1 MTYHRRTFVIA
12 FSLAIA
18 LLLTTRARAD
28 MWIGDSLELQVA
40 DADIVVRGMLE
51 SFKQIHRESDQ
62 KGTFHILE
70 TLKGK
75 ADHSIECIIPY
86 GKEENLEGWQKG
98 KTELLVCLVK
108 SERYR
113 ALRHGAPMAA
123 EWSVRRGSG
132 GGTGIIPLSG
142 NPLRG
147 APTSDFQVLTKADEI
162 LKLAKETVQAEAVTK
177 VPREPG
183 GAISLGLDV
192 PGGSP
197 LNNSLHTR
205 SANGL
210 NTVINEMLEAKARQ
224 WVKAGDK
231 GDAETKKLNGVRV
244 LSHFKSDENIAALKT
259 LLTDPS
265 VQRRLES
272 RDVISTYRVRAAALA
287 ALKSWGVEATAVVS
301 ERTPSKAP

>member
-1 MTYHRRTFVIA
+1 
-12 FSLAIA
+12 
-18 LLLTTRARAD
+18 
-28 MWIGDSLELQVA
+28 
-40 DADIVVRGMLE
+40 
-51 SFKQIHRESDQ
+51 
-62 KGTFHILE
+62 
-70 TLKGK
+70 
-75 ADHSIECIIPY
+75 
-86 GKEENLEGWQKG
+86 
-98 KTELLVCLVK
+98 
-108 SERYR
+108 
-113 ALRHGAPMAA
+113 MAA